1 VKQEKLN
8 AILTLLEDP
17 DDEVFGLVSR
27 KLFDEGTEIVPD
39 LEKAWET
46 TLDERLQGR
55 LENLIGDIQFNVL
68 IKEFKDW
75 LDSGYKDLVYGAF
88 LVVKYQYPDLA
99 FASIL
104 EAIEKIRADVWL
116 EINNNLTALEKVRI
130 INHIFYDIHGFS
142 ANTSNFYS
150 PQNSY
155 LNQVLETKKGN
166 SISLAIIYSNI
177 AISLGIPIYGVNLPK
192 NFILAYMDDFAFPK
206 EEEVMFYINP
216 FNKGAV
222 LGKKEIDFFL
232 NQQKIDPRES
242 FYKPCS
248 NKEII
253 QRLILNL
260 TYSYQNMGYKE
271 KLKGLQQIN
280 DLFIQQ
286 KNEL

>member
-1 VKQEKLN
+1 MKQDKLN

-27 KLFDEGTEIVPD
+27 NLFDEGVEIVPD

-46 TLDERLQGR
+46 TLDERLQQR
-55 LENLIGDIQFNVL
+55 LENLIGDIQFNGL
-68 IKEFKDW
+68 LKDFKDW
-75 LDSGYKDLVYGAF
+75 LEDGYEDLIYGAY
-88 LVVKYQYPDLA
+88 LVSKFQFPDLA
-99 FASIL
+99 FTSIL

-130 INHIFYDIHGFS
+130 INHVFYDIHDFG

-166 SISLAIIYSNI
+166 SVSLAIIYSNI
-177 AISLGIPIYGVNLPK
+177 ATSLGIPIHGVNLPK
-192 NFILAYMDDFAFPK
+192 NFILAYKDDYAFS

-222 LGKKEIDFFL
+222 LGKKEIDYFL
-232 NQQKIDPRES
+232 KQQKIDPKES

-248 NKEII
+248 NKKIV

-260 TYSYQNMGYKE
+260 VHAYQNMGYKE
-271 KLKGLQQIN
+271 KIKGLQQVN
-280 DLFIQQ
+280 GLFIQQ
-286 KNEL
+286 QDEF

>member
-1 VKQEKLN
+1 VKQDKLN

-27 KLFDEGTEIVPD
+27 NLFDEGVEIVPD

-46 TLDERLQGR
+46 TLDERLQQR
-55 LENLIGDIQFNVL
+55 LENLIGDIQFNGL
-68 IKEFKDW
+68 LKDFKDW
-75 LDSGYKDLVYGAF
+75 LEDGYEDLIYGAY
-88 LVVKYQYPDLA
+88 LVSKFQFPDLA
-99 FASIL
+99 FTSIL

-130 INHIFYDIHGFS
+130 INHVFYDIHDFG

-166 SISLAIIYSNI
+166 SVSLAIIYSNI
-177 AISLGIPIYGVNLPK
+177 ATSLGIPIHGVNLPK
-192 NFILAYMDDFAFPK
+192 NFILAYKDDYAFS

-222 LGKKEIDFFL
+222 LGKKEIDYFL
-232 NQQKIDPRES
+232 KQQKIDPKES

-248 NKEII
+248 NKKIV

-260 TYSYQNMGYKE
+260 VHAYQNMGYKE
-271 KLKGLQQIN
+271 KIKGLQQVN
-280 DLFIQQ
+280 GLFIQQ
-286 KNEL
+286 QDEF